1 MLPMRSLVVTMFF
14 GGALLGSIGVSQAE
28 VLTPRLIVQPSTSVI
43 QVADQDMLV
52 KGNAV
57 NLRVSGARDA
67 KAIGKLNYGTRV
79 TVTETKGRWSHVT
92 VNGQEGWVYSQF
104 LVPAPK

>member
-1 MLPMRSLVVTMFF
+1 MRSLMVTIFF

-28 VLTPRLIVQPSTSVI
+28 VLTIPRAMVQPLTSVT
-43 QVADQDMLV
+43 QVADQEMIV

-57 NLRVSGARDA
+57 NLRQSGARDA
-67 KAIGKLNYGTRV
+67 KAIAKLNYGTRV
-79 TVTETKGRWSHVT
+79 TVIETKGPWTHVT

>member
-1 MLPMRSLVVTMFF
+1 MRSLMVSMFF

-28 VLTPRLIVQPSTSVI
+28 VLTIPRAIVPSSTSVT
-43 QVADQDMLV
+43 QVADQEMIV

-57 NLRVSGARDA
+57 NLRQAGARDSR
-67 KAIGKLNYGTRV
+67 AIAKLNYGTRV
-79 TVTETKGRWSHVT
+79 TVTDTKGPWSHVM
-92 VNGQEGWVYSQF
+92 VNGQEGWIYSQF

>member
-1 MLPMRSLVVTMFF
+1 MLPMRSLVVTIFF
-14 GGALLGSIGVSQAE
+14 GGALLGSIGVSQAG
-28 VLTPRLIVQPSTSVI
+28 VLASRAVAQSSTSI
-43 QVADQDMLV
+43 IHVADQDMLV

-104 LVPAPK
+104 L

>member
-1 MLPMRSLVVTMFF
+1 M
-14 GGALLGSIGVSQAE
+14 I
-28 VLTPRLIVQPSTSVI
+28 
-43 QVADQDMLV
+43 V

-67 KAIGKLNYGTRV
+67 KAIAKLNYGTRV
-79 TVTETKGRWSHVT
+79 TVTDTKGPWSHVT

-104 LVPAPK
+104 LVPAPQ

>member
-1 MLPMRSLVVTMFF
+1 MRSLMVTIFF

-28 VLTPRLIVQPSTSVI
+28 VLTIPRAMVQPSTSVT
-43 QVADQDMLV
+43 QVADQVMIV

-67 KAIGKLNYGTRV
+67 KAIAKLNYGTRV
-79 TVTETKGRWSHVT
+79 TVTDTKGPWSHVT

-104 LVPAPK
+104 LVPAPQ

>member
-1 MLPMRSLVVTMFF
+1 MRSLMVTIFF

-28 VLTPRLIVQPSTSVI
+28 ALTIPRAMVQPLTSVT
-43 QVADQDMLV
+43 QVADQAMIV

-57 NLRVSGARDA
+57 NLRLSGARDA
-67 KAIGKLNYGTRV
+67 TAIAKLNYGTRV
-79 TVTETKGRWSHVT
+79 AVIDTKGPWSHVT

>member
-1 MLPMRSLVVTMFF
+1 MRSLMVTIFF

-28 VLTPRLIVQPSTSVI
+28 VLTIPRTMVQAPTSVS
-43 QVADQDMLV
+43 QVADQEMIV

-67 KAIGKLNYGTRV
+67 RAIAKLNYGTRV
-79 TVTETKGRWSHVT
+79 TVTEIKGLWSHVM
-92 VNGQEGWVYSQF
+92 VNGTEGWVYSQF

>member
-1 MLPMRSLVVTMFF
+1 MRSLVATIFF

-28 VLTPRLIVQPSTSVI
+28 VLTIPRAMVQPSTSVT
-43 QVADQDMLV
+43 QVADQVMIV

-67 KAIGKLNYGTRV
+67 KAIAKLNYGTRV
-79 TVTETKGRWSHVT
+79 TVTDTKGPWSHVM
-92 VNGQEGWVYSQF
+92 VNGQEGWIYSQF

>member
-1 MLPMRSLVVTMFF
+1 MRSLVVTIFF

-28 VLTPRLIVQPSTSVI
+28 VLTIPRAMVQPSTSATR
-43 QVADQDMLV
+43 VADQEMIV

-57 NLRVSGARDA
+57 NLRQAGARDSR
-67 KAIGKLNYGTRV
+67 AIAKLNYGTKVMV
-79 TVTETKGRWSHVT
+79 TDTKGPWSHVT

-104 LVPAPK
+104 LVPAPQ

>member
-1 MLPMRSLVVTMFF
+1 MRSLMVTIFF

-28 VLTPRLIVQPSTSVI
+28 VLTIPRAMVQPSTSVT
-43 QVADQDMLV
+43 QVADQVMIV

-57 NLRVSGARDA
+57 NLRQSAARNA
-67 KAIGKLNYGTRV
+67 KSMAKLNYGTKV
-79 TVTETKGRWSHVT
+79 TVTGSKGSWSHVT

-104 LVPAPK
+104 LVPAPQ